1 MIVNF
6 DFLDTEPIEN
16 VITNLNFKVDRTV
29 YFGYSDVIRDQRPI
43 LEGFLKEHCDG
54 QDVDFIA
61 LPRRKLKD
69 TLEIMREAVTA
80 EKEAGNKVFFDIT
93 GGDSLPMVAFGIL
106 STETDTPMHIY
117 NIERNRLMEQDE
129 GAEDEI
135 SKMVARRNVDFNID
149 MYMQLRGCA
158 VSSYSK
164 SKNPETESDI
174 ENAEKLIEIFERHSN
189 EWTRLT
195 AAVGSNVVNDGDGY
209 YHVDYNKVADMF
221 YPGMVTKVKSLM
233 SELDQCGLVELFP
246 HERGIRQFTFKNNN
260 VRQNIIE
267 EGAAL
272 EIKTCLELREKY
284 SHVKAGVAVDWNDI
298 HNEDIDVMNE
308 IDIMALDG
316 FTPIIVSCKCGNQA
330 DRDALYELDT
340 VAKKF
345 GGKYAK
351 KVFVSAKNMTPVDK
365 RRASE
370 MGIDVQILNKDV
382 TVKNYND

>member
-1 MIVNF
+1 MVVNF

-16 VITNLNFKVDRTV
+16 VITNLNFKLDKTV
-29 YFGYSDVIRDQRPI
+29 YFGYSDVIRDQKPI
-43 LEGFLKEHCDG
+43 LEGFLKTHCDN
-54 QDVDFIA
+54 QEVDFIT

-80 EKEAGNKVFFDIT
+80 EKAAGNKVFFDIT

-129 GAEDEI
+129 GSEDEI
-135 SKMVARRNVDFNID
+135 SKLVPRRNVDFNID

-158 VSSYSK
+158 VCSYSK
-164 SKNPETESDI
+164 SKNPASEIDI
-174 ENAEKLIEIFERHSN
+174 ENAEKLIEIFEGHSD

-195 AAVGSNVVNDGDGY
+195 AAIGSGVVNDGDEY

-221 YPGMVTKVKSLM
+221 YPGMVKKVKNLM
-233 SELDQCGLVELFP
+233 DELDQCGLIELFP
-246 HERGIRQFTFKNNN
+246 NERGLRQFTFKSST
-260 VRQNIIE
+260 VKQNIIE

-284 SHVKAGVAVDWNDI
+284 DHVMAGVSVDWNDI
-298 HNEDIDVMNE
+298 PDEDIDVLNE
-308 IDIMALDG
+308 VDVMALDG
-316 FTPIIVSCKCGNQA
+316 FIPVIVSCKCGNQA

-351 KVFVSAKNMTPVDK
+351 KVFISAKNMTPFDK

-370 MGIDVQILNKDV
+370 MGIDVMILNKDV